1 MRQAAL
7 LLLVT
12 SIGCAKLLGYTD
24 GGQKANPIPSYPD
37 GIDGLRSYASD
48 VLEAARKDDRERVHD
63 LLANAIMTDADL
75 TALFGAEAGDL
86 APRYHKLM
94 ETLVNR
100 GGVELV
106 AQVYERK
113 LDNVEVIAIERNGSA
128 LSPVDKAIATS
139 LKTPI
144 TWYSVRFKKAT
155 DARGLRYDFF
165 FYRNGRWLTGNQ
177 IGTFLSSYHPVDGG
191 AH

>member
-1 MRQAAL
+1 MRILIL
-7 LLLVT
+7 LL
-12 SIGCAKLLGYTD
+12 GCSRLMGYSD
-24 GGQKANPIPSYPD
+24 GGVRAKDPIPQYAD
-37 GIDGLRSYASD
+37 GADGLKTLFGD

-63 LLANAIMTDADL
+63 LLASTMMSDDEL
-75 TALFGAEAGDL
+75 TSLFGARAHEL

-113 LDNVEVIAIERNGSA
+113 YDSVEALPIEMSGPIVNASPADRAVGRA
-128 LSPVDKAIATS
+128 LQKPLTVYA
-139 LKTPI
+139 
-144 TWYSVRFKKAT
+144 VRIKKAG

-165 FYRNGRWLTGNQ
+165 VYLNGHWRTGNQ
-177 IGTFLSSYHPVDGG
+177 LGQFLDDRRDGG
-191 AH
+191 G